1 MVHTTAMWFLDY
13 AKLHTNANND
23 SYRHTHLCLT
33 WAVPGLHGRDLS
45 HSLLCTRL
53 VSTVSAERSD
63 RDPHILLCCLFLSV
77 HHSFAHSP
85 LNPPAQSFSF
95 ASHAFPP
102 CLLAPLTS
110 PMPSIMR
117 SCSLLLL
124 VPHLYSY
131 RTSASSSSSF
141 PFFPYFPFLSLFVL
155 HFWHTMDGLLLC
167 ILLSFFTSALVIS
180 PSYIFLLFP
189 RLFCLLFCSPFSF
202 MFFVSFLT
210 LSVFPTLSCF
220 FLEPLTIFLPSSLP
234 PFSPLWAPRL
244 PRLGLI
250 PSQTFLRDSSPF
262 LLPLPSRALTSA
274 LFCILLPL
282 AWL

>member
-155 HFWHTMDGLLLC
+155 HFLAYNGWITAVYLALFLYLC
-167 ILLSFFTSALVIS
+167 LWLYLHLTSFYCFLACSA
-180 PSYIFLLFP
+180 Y
-189 RLFCLLFCSPFSF
+189 
-202 MFFVSFLT
+202 FFVLHF
-210 LSVFPTLSCF
+210 LSCF
-220 FLEPLTIFLPSSLP
+220 LFPSSLSLSFPHFLVSSLNLWLSFCLPLFLPSPHFGPLASPGWGSYP
-234 PFSPLWAPRL
+234 PRPFYETAVPSYCLSPL
-244 PRLGLI
+244 
-250 PSQTFLRDSSPF
+250 
-262 LLPLPSRALTSA
+262 AL
-274 LFCILLPL
+274 
-282 AWL
+282 

>member
-1 MVHTTAMWFLDY
+1 MVHTTAMWFPDY

-167 ILLSFFTSALVIS
+167 ILLSFFTSTFGYIS
-180 PSYIFLLFP
+180 ILHLSTTFYCFLA
-189 RLFCLLFCSPFSF
+189 CSAYSF
-202 MFFVSFLT
+202 VLHF
-210 LSVFPTLSCF
+210 LSCF
-220 FLEPLTIFLPSSLP
+220 LFPSSLSLSFPRFLVSSLNLWLSFCLPLFLPSPHFGPLASPGWGSYP
-234 PFSPLWAPRL
+234 PRPFYETAVPSYCLSPL
-244 PRLGLI
+244 
-250 PSQTFLRDSSPF
+250 
-262 LLPLPSRALTSA
+262 AL
-274 LFCILLPL
+274 
-282 AWL
+282 